1 MRILLRLIAGLAAVI
16 ALAILGIVVWAWAP
30 DRPVAEL
37 TARWA
42 PPPSQFVR
50 IDGLDAHVR
59 DEGPRDDPL
68 PLVLLHGTSA
78 SLHTWDGWVRALE
91 GSHRVIRVDMPGFG
105 LTGPAPDGDYTI
117 DAYVRFVVA
126 LLDHYR
132 LERCVLV
139 GNSFGGRVAWETALA
154 DPGRVR
160 ALVLV
165 DSAGYAIESQSVP
178 IAFRL
183 AQVPALEPLLS
194 HLTPRV
200 VVEASVTN
208 VYGDPGRV
216 TPELVDRYY
225 ELTLREGNRGALVQR
240 FLQAPAG
247 PGQQRIRDIAV
258 PTLVIWGGR
267 DRLIP
272 AAYALRF
279 KQDVAGSRRVEFP
292 ALGHVPHEEDPAAT
306 VAAVQA
312 FLASLPPPDA

>member
-50 IDGLDAHVR
+50 IGGLDAHVR
-59 DEGPRDDPL
+59 DEGRRDDPL

>member
-1 MRILLRLIAGLAAVI
+1 MRILLRLIAGLVA
-16 ALAILGIVVWAWAP
+16 ALALAVLGIVAWGWAP

-50 IDGLDAHVR
+50 IGGFAAHVR
-59 DEGPRDDPL
+59 DEGRRDDPQ

-91 GSHRVIRVDMPGFG
+91 GTHRVIRVDMPGFG

-117 DAYVRFVVA
+117 DAYVRFVVT
-126 LLDHYR
+126 LLDHYG

-139 GNSFGGRVAWETALA
+139 GNSFGGQVAWETALA
-154 DPGRVR
+154 EPARVR

-165 DSAGYAIESQSVP
+165 DSAGYAIKSQSVP

-183 AQVPALEPLLS
+183 ARVPALEPLLS
-194 HLTPRV
+194 HVTPRLV
-200 VVEASVTN
+200 IEASVEN
-208 VYGDPGRV
+208 VYGDPGLV

-225 ELTLREGNRGALVQR
+225 ELTLREGNRVALVQR

-247 PGQQRIRDIAV
+247 PDQQRIREIAV
-258 PTLVIWGGR
+258 PTLILWGGR

-272 AAYALRF
+272 SAYGLRF
-279 KQDVAGSRRVEFP
+279 EQDISGSRRVEFP
-292 ALGHVPHEEDPAAT
+292 ALGHVPHEEDPATT
-306 VAAVQA
+306 VAAVRE
-312 FLASLPPPDA
+312 FLAALPAPDA

>member
-1 MRILLRLIAGLAAVI
+1 MRILLRLIAGLAAVLV
-16 ALAILGIVVWAWAP
+16 LAVLGFVAWGWAP
-30 DRPVAEL
+30 DRPVAAL
-37 TARWA
+37 ADRWA

-50 IDGLDAHVR
+50 IGAYDAHVR
-59 DEGPRDDPL
+59 DQGRRDDPE

-78 SLHTWDGWVRALE
+78 SLHTWDGWVRELE
-91 GSHRVIRVDMPGFG
+91 RTRRVIRVDMPGFG

-126 LLDHYR
+126 LLDHYGITA
-132 LERCVLV
+132 CVLA
-139 GNSFGGRVAWETALA
+139 GNSFGGHVAWRTALA
-154 DPGRVR
+154 DPARVR
-160 ALVLV
+160 ALILV

-178 IAFRL
+178 IGFRL
-183 AQVPALEPLLS
+183 AKVPGLNMLLS
-194 HLTPRV
+194 RVTPRAL
-200 VVEASVTN
+200 VEASVRN
-208 VYGDPGRV
+208 VYGDPELV

-247 PGQQRIRDIAV
+247 PDQHLIREIGV

-279 KQDVAGSRRVEFP
+279 GSDIRGSLHIEFP
-292 ALGHVPHEEDPAAT
+292 ALGHVPHEEDPAST

-312 FLASLPPPDA
+312 FLAALPPPDA